1 MQAARSIAYYIIM
14 CDPAR
19 SKRNEEHNYRES
31 LGSSHA
37 LALFIIFFMFKVI
50 RNVRM
55 WNILMAAK
63 LVEQYGREEVRVITD
78 ASIPRRSCGDVVAD
92 LFKTGCRTC

>member
-1 MQAARSIAYYIIM
+1 MKSIIIVNHWGLFTHWRS
-14 CDPAR
+14 
-19 SKRNEEHNYRES
+19 S
-31 LGSSHA
+31 LS
-37 LALFIIFFMFKVI
+37 LFIFEAI
-50 RNVRM
+50 RNVRL

-78 ASIPRRSCGDVVAD
+78 ANAPKRSGGHALAD

>member
-31 LGSSHA
+31 LGLLTHWRSS
-37 LALFIIFFMFKVI
+37 LSLFIFETI

-78 ASIPRRSCGDVVAD
+78 ANAPRGSCGHGLAD
-92 LFKTGCRTC
+92 LFKTGSRTC

>member
-1 MQAARSIAYYIIM
+1 MKSITIVNHWGLLTRWRS
-14 CDPAR
+14 
-19 SKRNEEHNYRES
+19 S
-31 LGSSHA
+31 LS
-37 LALFIIFFMFKVI
+37 LFIFEVI

-78 ASIPRRSCGDVVAD
+78 VNAQDSRRSCGHVLAD

>member
-1 MQAARSIAYYIIM
+1 MKSITIVNHWGLLTRWRS
-14 CDPAR
+14 
-19 SKRNEEHNYRES
+19 S
-31 LGSSHA
+31 LS
-37 LALFIIFFMFKVI
+37 LFIFEGI

-78 ASIPRRSCGDVVAD
+78 VNAPKGKMGDVVAD
-92 LFKTGCRTC
+92 LFKTGCRTS

>member
-1 MQAARSIAYYIIM
+1 MKSITIVNHWGLLTRWRS
-14 CDPAR
+14 
-19 SKRNEEHNYRES
+19 S
-31 LGSSHA
+31 LT
-37 LALFIIFFMFKVI
+37 LCILEVI

-78 ASIPRRSCGDVVAD
+78 VNAPRRSWGDVLAD
-92 LFKTGCRTC
+92 LLNMGCRTC

>member
-1 MQAARSIAYYIIM
+1 MKSILIVSHWGLLTHWRS
-14 CDPAR
+14 
-19 SKRNEEHNYRES
+19 S
-31 LGSSHA
+31 LS
-37 LALFIIFFMFKVI
+37 LFIFKVI

-78 ASIPRRSCGDVVAD
+78 ANVPRRSWPSCGDVVAD